1 MPYTL
6 TRHQLYLDLHEA
18 YLDARRHKRSKT
30 YQQEF
35 ERDIY
40 WQLEYLCEELFT
52 RTYKPHPSTCF
63 IIEDPKK
70 REIVAAE
77 FRDRIVHHL
86 FYNYTYPLFQ
96 RTFIQDCYSCIKGR
110 GTHYGIQRLE
120 KHILQES
127 CNYSP
132 PCYVLKMDIKGYFMS
147 ISRQRLLEIC
157 RESLHTMMSH
167 RIHKDSEETWGDH
180 LDISFIDYLAELIIT
195 LDPTEDCR
203 CIGWPRDWEGLP
215 ESKSLFHSA
224 PGTGL
229 PIGNL
234 TSQLFSN
241 VYMNV
246 FDQWM
251 KREMHCRHYG
261 RYVDDYYVVSTDKD
275 WLRSLI
281 PSTRIFLREEL
292 GLTVNEGKTQIS
304 DVRYGVS
311 YLGAYLKPWRKY
323 VSSQSMQRMIK
334 HIRQLRYE
342 VLTMENDNL
351 SQDVIA
357 DKIQHSLNSFLGVMG
372 HYNSFRRREKLFLD
386 SNMLAFARIYGS
398 FDRNISK
405 FVPYANDNR

>member
-1 MPYTL
+1 MHPFSINLPMPYTL

-52 RTYKPHPSTCF
+52 RTYKPQPCTCF
-63 IIEDPKK
+63 IIEDPK
-70 REIVAAE
+70 
-77 FRDRIVHHL
+77 
-86 FYNYTYPLFQ
+86 
-96 RTFIQDCYSCIKGR
+96 
-110 GTHYGIQRLE
+110 
-120 KHILQES
+120 
-127 CNYSP
+127 
-132 PCYVLKMDIKGYFMS
+132 
-147 ISRQRLLEIC
+147 
-157 RESLHTMMSH
+157 
-167 RIHKDSEETWGDH
+167 
-180 LDISFIDYLAELIIT
+180 
-195 LDPTEDCR
+195 
-203 CIGWPRDWEGLP
+203 
-215 ESKSLFHSA
+215 
-224 PGTGL
+224 
-229 PIGNL
+229 
-234 TSQLFSN
+234 
-241 VYMNV
+241 
-246 FDQWM
+246 

-261 RYVDDYYVVSTDKD
+261 RYVDDYYVVSTDKA

-351 SQDVIA
+351 PQNVIA

-386 SNMLAFARIYGS
+386 SNMLAFARRYGS